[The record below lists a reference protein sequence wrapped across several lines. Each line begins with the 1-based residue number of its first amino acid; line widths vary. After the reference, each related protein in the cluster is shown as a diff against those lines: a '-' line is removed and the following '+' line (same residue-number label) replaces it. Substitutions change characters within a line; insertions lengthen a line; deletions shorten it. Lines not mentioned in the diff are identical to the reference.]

1 MGEIVPIGS
10 ARSRRHSDEKLLT
23 KRQMA
28 DDIGVHPSTL
38 DRYAR
43 EGLIPFELMRV
54 SHRGT
59 KHRRY
64 RRSEVR
70 AALGLPT
77 G

>member
-1 MGEIVPIGS
+1 MGEIVPIDS
-10 ARSRRHSDEKLLT
+10 ARSRRRSDEKLLN

-28 DDIGVHPSTL
+28 EDIGVHPNTL

-59 KHRRY
+59 RHRRY

-70 AALGLPT
+70 KALGL
-77 G
+77 GE